1 MTTTRD
7 QILQTL
13 LDNPRSTIKNL
24 ADSVNINAISV
35 RHHLASLQ
43 AESLVSFE
51 EERHGV
57 GRPRLVYSLTEKGTE
72 VFPSNYLQF
81 TDRLLGQLHKTL
93 SSEEVEAL
101 FVNMAHKQVE
111 ELKPEFEYLTNS
123 EEKIEYL
130 VKVLSEEGHSTTW
143 TKQEDGSYLIKIAN
157 CPYIHISKSHPVIC
171 NYDRELFNEI
181 LDMDVEKVSS
191 ICFGDQSC
199 SYRVEE
205 KA

>member
-13 LDNPRSTIKNL
+13 LDNPRSTIKSL

-43 AESLVSFE
+43 AENLVSFE

-72 VFPSNYLQF
+72 VFPSNYLQLA
-81 TDRLLGQLHKTL
+81 DRLLDQLHETL
-93 SSEEVEAL
+93 SSEEVKAL
-101 FVNMAHKQVE
+101 FVNMAHKQVQG
-111 ELKPEFEYLTNS
+111 LRPEFEKLTSS

-130 VKVLSEEGHSTTW
+130 VKVLSEGGHSTTW
-143 TKQEDGSYLIKIAN
+143 AKQEDGSYLIKIAN
-157 CPYIHISKSHPVIC
+157 CPYIHISKAHPVIC

-181 LDMDVEKVSS
+181 LDMEVEKVSS
-191 ICFGDQSC
+191 ICFGDHSC